1 MSVGNLEGNVK
12 EEEERGEEEKK
23 GRGEKRGAPTF
34 LFKFTP
40 LLSWT

>member
-23 GRGEKRGAPTF
+23 GRGEKREPP
-34 LFKFTP
+34 LFCSSLRP
-40 LLSWT
+40 